1 MRLIDADELLEY
13 FFRAYSNEE
22 VYTNLDIKQIID
34 NAPTVEQPKG
44 EWTKYKNPD
53 KDGAYLCISGIGT
66 MVYFRHILHF
76 THDLYQ
82 IDPYTFHKY
91 RYKKKTE
98 RSGWYDIDSECGYYE
113 ITNICAWCELPEM
126 PEEFREE

>member
-1 MRLIDADELLEY
+1 MRVIDADKLYPDCL
-13 FFRAYSNEE
+13 
-22 VYTNLDIKQIID
+22 TNDGKLAISQSQLA